1 VLPVLALVFLL
12 LVAFGTQIY
21 ASGRAAITTATFS
34 ALVLA
39 WCMSTTLPIN

>member
-1 VLPVLALVFLL
+1 
-12 LVAFGTQIY
+12 VAIGTQIY
-21 ASGRAAITTATFS
+21 DSGRAAVTTATLS